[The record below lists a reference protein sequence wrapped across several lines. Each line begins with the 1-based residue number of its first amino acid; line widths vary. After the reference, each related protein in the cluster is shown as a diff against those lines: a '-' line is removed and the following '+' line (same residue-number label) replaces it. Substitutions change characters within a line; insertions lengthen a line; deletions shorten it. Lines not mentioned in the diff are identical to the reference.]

1 MITYIALLRGIN
13 VGGRNRL
20 PMKELRALLEE
31 IGLQRV
37 RTYIQSGNV
46 VLQSAERDT
55 ARLAGQIGGA
65 IAGAYDF
72 EPAVLVLPAQEFDAA
87 VAGNPFPGALS
98 EPKTLHLYFLSAEP
112 PDPDLEALQEF
123 KKEDEEYELRG
134 TVFYLFAPSGIGR
147 SKLAARVEK
156 VLGVPATAR
165 NWRTVSKIMDLANQW
180 TANSE

>member
-31 IGLQRV
+31 IGLQGV
-37 RTYIQSGNV
+37 HTYIQSGNV
-46 VLQSAERDT
+46 VFESAERDT
-55 ARLAGQIGGA
+55 ARVAGQIRGA

-72 EPAVLVLPAQEFDAA
+72 EPAVLVLPAEEFAA
-87 VAGNPFPGALS
+87 AIDGNPFPGAQS

-112 PDPDLEALQEF
+112 PDPDLAALQGL
-123 KKEDEEYELRG
+123 KKEDEEYELQG
-134 TVFYLFAPSGIGR
+134 AVFYLHAPSGIGR

-156 VLGVPATAR
+156 ALGVPATAR
-165 NWRTVSKIMDLANQW
+165 NWRSVNKIMDLVQ
-180 TANSE
+180 